1 MLLWPRLGPEGVGW
15 VYLVSWLKLFA
26 FDRCGKFWTGNNV
39 VVVVVVVVVVSSSC
53 SSSCRWSWTTC
64 WCWCWCWCTR
74 GVFLDSAT
82 PENINSNK
90 TTMTTRVLDVMKSI
104 RSETSL
110 VDDPISLITKAALEL
125 FWFISN
131 LLHPFKQRSEKRKR
145 KKSSWSINQA
155 AGCSS
160 WTSRKKKRL
169 DLHQIE
175 SGIVWT

>member
-26 FDRCGKFWTGNNV
+26 LDRCGKFWTGNN
-39 VVVVVVVVVVSSSC
+39 VVVVVVVVVSSSC

-131 LLHPFKQRSEKRKR
+131 LLQA
-145 KKSSWSINQA
+145 SSPLQ
-155 AGCSS
+155 
-160 WTSRKKKRL
+160 TTVRKKKKKKEQLIYKPGSWVQQL
-169 DLHQIE
+169 D
-175 SGIVWT
+175 